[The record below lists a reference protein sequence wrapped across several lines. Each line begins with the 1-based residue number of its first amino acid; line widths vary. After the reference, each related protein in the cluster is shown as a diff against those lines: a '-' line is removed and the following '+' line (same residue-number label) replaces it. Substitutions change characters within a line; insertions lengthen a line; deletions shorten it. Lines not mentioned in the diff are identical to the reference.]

1 MIGVTTPLSD
11 PFRLF
16 SPKAFNSS
24 LIVSN
29 YPMRERKKEELAELE
44 FVQQLRRIEKEEAE
58 VRKEFLAAEKQAEKE
73 SGGGEEEEEEELEAA
88 EEDGDPREETPAI
101 QGSLG
106 AEYGGESDLFY
117 R

>member
-1 MIGVTTPLSD
+1 M
-11 PFRLF
+11 F
-16 SPKAFNSS
+16 SQKAFNSS

-44 FVQQLRRIEKEEAE
+44 FVQQMRRVEKEEAE
-58 VRKEFLAAEKQAEKE
+58 LRKEFLAAEKQAEKE
-73 SGGGEEEEEEELEAA
+73 EGGGGEEEEDELEAA
-88 EEDGDPREETPAI
+88 EEDGDAREETPAI